1 MLAVRGCRNTRRIY
15 AKAVYNRSN
24 MIQRGGTSTFLDI
37 VPFFSIAIHNYL
49 CSLFST
55 VCYSISFSFKRSFI
69 QNAKSMNVILGG
81 SCRLRVTDASY
92 AQLSVTAYLRSRFY
106 KRAYAKNILQPTE
119 GKRICTIFVSD
130 EWTVWY
136 YFVRQR
142 AWKFLLFFI
151 SKI

>member
-1 MLAVRGCRNTRRIY
+1 MLAVRSCRNTRRIY
-15 AKAVYNRSN
+15 ARAVYNRSN

-37 VPFFSIAIHNYL
+37 VPFSSIAIHNYL

-92 AQLSVTAYLRSRFY
+92 AQLFVTAYLRSRFY
-106 KRAYAKNILQPTE
+106 KRAYAKNILHPTVQTDVHHFCI
-119 GKRICTIFVSD
+119 RRVNCSI
-130 EWTVWY
+130 
-136 YFVRQR
+136 
-142 AWKFLLFFI
+142 LFRTTACLEI
-151 SKI
+151 SSALHK